1 MKFPAFEPIDL
12 KNDALSFKISELSLL
27 QIIPD
32 KNQPRKIFNEES
44 LEDLAA
50 SIQQHGVIQ
59 PIIVKNV
66 PSSNKYLIIAGERR
80 WRAAGMAKLITIP
93 AIIQDEKSEGNIAIS
108 LIENIQREELNPIEL
123 AEAFY
128 QLNTSHGLSHEAIAT
143 LIGKSRAAITN
154 FLRLLNL
161 SDYVRDLLV
170 NGRVE
175 MGHARA
181 LLTLPSD
188 KQALLAQKILDKNLT
203 VRDVERLV
211 QISKNSSNENT
222 EKHSPYAEEVNA
234 WVSKLTKKLSSKVSV
249 KINDKGEGRVVIYF
263 SSPDE
268 VDWLVEQVGTD

>member
-143 LIGKSRAAITN
+143 LVGKSRAAITN

-161 SDYVRDLLV
+161 SDHVRDLLI
-170 NGRVE
+170 NGRIE

-181 LLTLPSD
+181 LLTLPSE
-188 KQALLAQKILDKNLT
+188 KQVLLAQKILDKNLT

-211 QISKNSSNENT
+211 QISKDSNEDT